1 MRAKTSGRRVRV
13 WDPLV
18 RLVHWSLVAGVAAN
32 AFLTEEG
39 ESWHQWIGYG
49 VVALIGVR
57 ILWGFVGPWP
67 ARWASFWPTPRRL
80 RAALRP
86 ARAPAAAGAAA
97 PPFPGITHTPPG
109 AVMMLTL
116 LALLLGLG
124 ATGYM
129 MEETDRF
136 WGVGWVEEAHE
147 LMSDAILVLVPL
159 HVLGALWESRKR
171 RDNLIAGMVHGDRRL
186 PETPGSR

>member
-1 MRAKTSGRRVRV
+1 MSNETSRRRVRV

-18 RLVHWSLVAGVAAN
+18 RLVHGSLVAGVAAN
-32 AFLTEEG
+32 AFVTEEG
-39 ESWHQWIGYG
+39 ERWHQWIGYG

-57 ILWGFVGPWP
+57 ILWGFVGPWS
-67 ARWASFWPTPRRL
+67 ARWTSFWPTPGRL
-80 RAALRP
+80 RASLRP
-86 ARAPAAAGAAA
+86 AVGAARST
-97 PPFPGITHTPPG
+97 PGITHTPLG

-136 WGVGWVEEAHE
+136 WGVAWVEEVHE
-147 LMSDAILVLVPL
+147 LMSNAILVLVPL
-159 HVLGALWESRKR
+159 HVLGALWESHKR
-171 RDNLIAGMVHGDRRL
+171 RDNLIAGMVHGDRR
-186 PETPGSR
+186 PFEQTPSR

>member
-1 MRAKTSGRRVRV
+1 MRAKASRRRVRV

-18 RLVHWSLVAGVAAN
+18 RIVHWSLVAGVAVN

-39 ESWHQWIGYG
+39 ERWHQWIGYG

-57 ILWGFVGPWP
+57 ILWGFVGPWS
-67 ARWASFWPTPRRL
+67 ARWTSFWPTPGRL

-86 ARAPAAAGAAA
+86 ATATGRGRAAA
-97 PPFPGITHTPPG
+97 PPFPGITHTPLG

-124 ATGYM
+124 ATGFM

-136 WGVGWVEEAHE
+136 WGVAWVEEAHE
-147 LMSDAILVLVPL
+147 LMSDALLVLVPL
-159 HVLGALWESRKR
+159 HVLGALWESRQR
-171 RDNLIAGMVHGDRRL
+171 RDNLIAGMLHGDRRI
-186 PETPGSR
+186 PEEPASR

>member
-1 MRAKTSGRRVRV
+1 MTGNARGTRVRV

-18 RLVHWSLVAGVAAN
+18 RIVHWSLVAGFLAN
-32 AFLTEEG
+32 YFLTEEG
-39 ESWHQWIGYG
+39 ETWHQWIGYG

-67 ARWASFWPTPRRL
+67 ARWRSFWPTPRRL
-80 RAALRP
+80 RMSLGPLAEKGGG
-86 ARAPAAAGAAA
+86 AGS
-97 PPFPGITHTPPG
+97 PPPGITHTPLG

-124 ATGYM
+124 TTGYM

-136 WGVGWVEEAHE
+136 WGVEWVEEAHE
-147 LMSDAILVLVPL
+147 LMANAILFLIPL
-159 HVLGALWESRKR
+159 HVLGALVESRKR
-171 RDNLIAGMVHGDRRL
+171 RDNLIAGMLHGYRR
-186 PETPGSR
+186 PPGRRHSDA

>member
-1 MRAKTSGRRVRV
+1 MMRAKASRRRVRV

-18 RLVHWSLVAGVAAN
+18 RIVHWSLVAGVAAN

-39 ESWHQWIGYG
+39 ERWHQWIGYG
-49 VVALIGVR
+49 VEALIGVR

-67 ARWASFWPTPRRL
+67 ARWTSFWPTPGRL
-80 RAALRP
+80 RAAI
-86 ARAPAAAGAAA
+86 ASGTGGSAAAS
-97 PPFPGITHTPPG
+97 PPGITHTPLG

-124 ATGYM
+124 ATGFM

-136 WGVGWVEEAHE
+136 WGVEWVEETHE
-147 LMSDAILVLVPL
+147 LMSNAILVLVPL

-171 RDNLIAGMVHGDRRL
+171 RDNLIAGMLHGDRHA
-186 PETPGSR
+186 PEETASR